1 VNVALK
7 AIQVLEVKMV
17 LQALLVKRETVVILE
32 QMV

>member
-1 VNVALK
+1 MNVALK
-7 AIQVLEVKMV
+7 AIKVLEVKMV